1 MGVARMKVACV
12 CVCVGHPGAGNYRPL
27 LALPAG
33 AGTVH
38 LAAAELGR
46 GSGTVLA
53 ETTTYQP
60 GPNPQGPEP
69 GWRKQKLDVC
79 TRCQVWC
86 RCVSVGKGIVG
97 TET

>member
-1 MGVARMKVACV
+1 M
-12 CVCVGHPGAGNYRPL
+12 
-27 LALPAG
+27 
-33 AGTVH
+33 H
-38 LAAAELGR
+38 LVAAELGC

-53 ETTTYQP
+53 ETTTYPP

-86 RCVSVGKGIVG
+86 RCVPVGKGIVG